1 MLQSSAPADRLSGK
15 RGRRAGSPRAYPGA
29 GLGAAADLLERWSL
43 EGETRS
49 MRALRGVGTLTAVRA
64 LAEPMPNTYLALIEK
79 RLKNY

>member
-1 MLQSSAPADRLSGK
+1 
-15 RGRRAGSPRAYPGA
+15 
-29 GLGAAADLLERWSL
+29 
-43 EGETRS
+43 